1 METTRKESLFF
12 SYFKI
17 TAVVALYWTVS
28 ITLVFVNKTLLGG
41 SSMGDKDAPLF
52 VTWFQCI
59 VTTAACLFFAYTT
72 KLFPSIINFP
82 EVGNIEIPKAKKILP
97 LTCVFV
103 GMISMNNL
111 SLKYMGVAFYFVGR
125 SLTTIFN
132 VIFTYMIL
140 GQKTSMSAILCCGVI
155 IGGFWLGVDQENL
168 AGSLSPLGIIFGLLS
183 GAFVSLNAIYTKMVL
198 PTVDSSIWML
208 CYYNN
213 FMAIFLFLPLIAITG
228 EIPAVLSI
236 INEGSLKYWGLMT
249 VGGLFGFAMG
259 YVAGLQIQVT
269 SPLTHNVSGTAKAC
283 AQTVIAT
290 WWYSEMKAL
299 LWWASNWVVLGGS
312 LAYTYVKQREMR
324 AVHSTAK
331 PQQSGKEKI

>member
-82 EVGNIEIPKAKKILP
+82 EVGNIEIPKAKKVCKVFDLLILFTILYFHKFKEAINIMP
-97 LTCVFV
+97 IKFV
-103 GMISMNNL
+103 L
-111 SLKYMGVAFYFVGR
+111 YYF
-125 SLTTIFN
+125 
-132 VIFTYMIL
+132 
-140 GQKTSMSAILCCGVI
+140 
-155 IGGFWLGVDQENL
+155 
-168 AGSLSPLGIIFGLLS
+168 
-183 GAFVSLNAIYTKMVL
+183 
-198 PTVDSSIWML
+198 
-208 CYYNN
+208 
-213 FMAIFLFLPLIAITG
+213 
-228 EIPAVLSI
+228 
-236 INEGSLKYWGLMT
+236 
-249 VGGLFGFAMG
+249 
-259 YVAGLQIQVT
+259 QVT

-331 PQQSGKEKI
+331 PQQSDLSQKNEEELKC